1 MDNGVISPIVDFI
14 RELFAGLSSG
24 LLFFGGPADIVR
36 YVVDILLIT
45 FVIYYLL
52 LVLRETRAWQL
63 LKGALLIVLITLIC
77 GVFGLEM
84 VRFIFDKILYVVAVA
99 FVVIFQPELRRA
111 LETVGLKSF
120 SPLSQAF
127 TSDYQDA
134 QHQLSDMI
142 DEMAEA
148 CDKMAK
154 TYTGALIIFERN
166 SRLSELTNQENA
178 VKLDSAVSTNM
189 LMSIFYKGSPLHDG
203 AILIRDGRIVAARCH
218 VPLADNYH
226 VREDLG
232 TRHRAAVGASELGDA
247 IAVAISEERG
257 TISVALDGTLYQM
270 QGMEDLRSNL
280 KYLLGVSG
288 EPVSLGQRIRSRY
301 TNRKRRVKSAV
312 AKAKREATISKDMTT
327 STATV
332 STSVAVTGTAAADRL
347 NTVISETS
355 LSGKETKQE
364 KECLIDQDKK
374 KCINPK
380 SGIAPISKRKTST
393 TATYQRVL
401 MFAASFFVSLCL
413 WLYIQITGN
422 PIAEK
427 IVTVRVESVNA
438 EMLSERGLD
447 AYFPVTTVSIEV
459 VGRKSTID
467 KFDNEDISAYVDF
480 SDVDQSG
487 VTEMEIKT
495 SSGISE
501 YFRVQSQNKEKIS
514 VVINKKDSE

>member
-1 MDNGVISPIVDFI
+1 MDNGIISPIVDFI
-14 RELFAGLSSG
+14 RELIAGLSSG
-24 LLFFGGPADIVR
+24 LLFFGGPGDIVR
-36 YVVDILLIT
+36 YIIDILLIT
-45 FVIYYLL
+45 FVIFYLL

-63 LKGALLIVLITLIC
+63 LKGALLIVLITMIC
-77 GVFGLEM
+77 GVLGLEM

-120 SPLSQAF
+120 SPISQAF
-127 TSDYQDA
+127 TSDYQDE
-134 QHQLSDMI
+134 QHLLSEMI
-142 DEMAEA
+142 DEMTEA

-154 TYTGALIIFERN
+154 TFTGALIIFERN
-166 SRLSELTNQENA
+166 SKLSELTNQENA

-203 AILIRDGRIVAARCH
+203 AILIRGGRIVAARCH

-226 VREDLG
+226 IREDLG
-232 TRHRAAVGASELGDA
+232 TRHRAAIGASELGDA
-247 IAVAISEERG
+247 IAVVISEERG
-257 TISVALDGTLYQM
+257 TISVAMDGTLYQM
-270 QGMEDLRSNL
+270 EGMEDLRSNL

-288 EPVSLGQRIRSRY
+288 ESVSLSQKIRFRY
-301 TNRKRRVKSAV
+301 TNRKRKVKSAV
-312 AKAKREATISKDMTT
+312 AKVKRDSTASKEVAVKAEDVSFPTDDIERIT
-327 STATV
+327 PANSTATV
-332 STSVAVTGTAAADRL
+332 SPGSITRGNDS
-347 NTVISETS
+347 IQK
-355 LSGKETKQE
+355 KESQ
-364 KECLIDQDKK
+364 IDQANKK
-374 KCINPK
+374 YINPK
-380 SGIAPISKRKTST
+380 SGIAPISKRKTSS

-401 MFAASFFVSLCL
+401 MFIASFFVTLFL
-413 WLYIQITGN
+413 WLYIQITTN

-427 IVTVRVESVNA
+427 VVTVRVESVNA

-447 AYFPVTTVSIEV
+447 AYYPVTTVSIEV

-480 SDVDQSG
+480 SDIFQPG
-487 VTEMEIKT
+487 VKEMQIKT

-514 VVINKKDSE
+514 VVINEGK